1 MTNFERLQ
9 AMTLDELVEWL
20 DRNGQFDDSPWSNW
34 FNENYCSKCES
45 IMCKYKDAEET
56 LGFTPYIFGSYGG
69 DLECAYCE
77 LEHKCRFFPD
87 LDDTPDNLET
97 IKMWLNQEA
106 SNKEG
111 QDE

>member
-9 AMTLDELVEWL
+9 SMTTEELAEWL

-34 FNENYCSKCES
+34 FNENYCSKCDS
-45 IMCKYKDAEET
+45 VKCKYVDAEEK
-56 LGFTPYIFGSYGG
+56 LGFTPYIFGSYSG

-87 LDDTPDNLET
+87 LEDTPGNLET
-97 IKMWLNQEA
+97 IKMWLTEEA
-106 SNKEG
+106 PN
-111 QDE
+111 D